1 MSEARAGGS
10 GHRHD
15 RRPSSARSMEL
26 AALAVATDDEAMLLR
41 RAVAWVALPGGLDV
55 GRAFLFVVDHDRAE
69 LVGRH
74 AVGPLDARETE
85 RFPANGEPYSL
96 DATLAQ
102 VDDDDLES
110 AAPELT
116 RRVRAIALPLA
127 PGKDPAVDVCLA
139 GGAARLGGDG
149 TAVPKWGERVGLA
162 HGLAAAVHAFGRP
175 VALLVAD
182 SGFRPRRATGEDLAL
197 LTHFARLV
205 GHALERARLTR
216 RELERTS
223 QLSTLEELGKSA
235 LGATSL
241 RTELALLVR
250 AGTQALGCRGGLLWR
265 VHGDRPA
272 LLLETVH
279 SAEDRVDPLRQA
291 ESLEPLSALAL
302 KDRLTRNVAD
312 ATREAALDPAA
323 VVGVGAVL
331 ALPLPTPGA
340 PLGVLVFHGPEG
352 RPLDEPAAFSEDD
365 LHVAETIAAQAAAVL
380 TLARL
385 SDRVRAAETRLRELS
400 KHVATNERLAALGS
414 IAGRAAEAAQAPL
427 ASIAGFARRV
437 HRGLAAEDPNREYME
452 IILRESDR
460 LERLLTEHL
469 QFASLSRSRLA
480 LGSVNQILAEVLTAV
495 SDGMV
500 KRRVRL
506 LKKLAPDVPNLL
518 LDAER
523 IRQVVTN
530 MLDHA
535 VDRVPSGGRVRVETR
550 KSQGYVVVEIAS
562 DAPPLSGDM
571 LEQLFVP
578 FTAAKKAGDPIG
590 LALAQQV
597 VHSHGGE
604 IRVRSEGDWGVIF
617 SFTLPVGENADRR
630 RANDR
635 RGVRLDRRNRFPAA

>member
-1 MSEARAGGS
+1 MSEARAGGH
-10 GHRHD
+10 GHKHD
-15 RRPSSARSMEL
+15 RRPSSARSLEL
-26 AALAVATDDEAMLLR
+26 AALAVATDDESMLLR
-41 RAVAWVALPGGLDV
+41 RAVAWVALPGGLDL
-55 GRAFLFVVDHDRAE
+55 GRAFLFLVDGDHAQ

-74 AVGPLDARETE
+74 AVGPLDAREAE
-85 RFPANGEPYSL
+85 RFPANSEPYAL
-96 DATLAQ
+96 DALLAQ

-116 RRVRAIALPLA
+116 ERLRALTLPLVA
-127 PGKDPAVDVCLA
+127 GSDPAVDLCLA
-139 GGAARLGGDG
+139 GGTARLGGE
-149 TAVPKWGERVGLA
+149 ASPLPKWAARLSLT
-162 HGLAAAVHAFGRP
+162 HGLAAGVHAFGRP
-175 VALLVAD
+175 LGLLVAD
-182 SGFRPRRATGEDLAL
+182 AGFHARRHTGEDLAL
-197 LTHFARLV
+197 LSHFARLV
-205 GHALERARLTR
+205 GHAVERARLM
-216 RELERTS
+216 RERLERTS
-223 QLSTLEELGKSA
+223 QLSTLEELGKST
-235 LGATSL
+235 LSATSL

-265 VHGDRPA
+265 VSGDRPA

-279 SAEDRVDPLRQA
+279 SADDRVDPLRQA
-291 ESLEPLSALAL
+291 EALEPLARAVL
-302 KDRLTRNVAD
+302 KDRVTRLVKDAAAD
-312 ATREAALDPAA
+312 PLLDPAT
-323 VVGVGAVL
+323 VNGVGAVI
-331 ALPLPTPGA
+331 ALPLPTPGGT
-340 PLGVLVFHGPEG
+340 LGVLVFHGPEG
-352 RPLDEPAAFSEDD
+352 RPQAEPSVFAVDD
-365 LHVAETIAAQAAAVL
+365 AHVAETIASQAAAVL

-385 SDRVRAAETRLRELS
+385 SDRVRAAETRVRELS

-427 ASIAGFARRV
+427 ASITGFARRV
-437 HRGLAAEDPNREYME
+437 HRGLAADDTNREYLE

-480 LGSVNQILAEVLTAV
+480 LGSVNQILADVLTTV
-495 SDGMV
+495 TDGMV

-523 IRQVVTN
+523 IRQVVGN
-530 MLDHA
+530 MLAHA
-535 VDRVPSGGRVRVETR
+535 IDRVPAGGRVRVESR
-550 KSQGYVVVEIAS
+550 RSQGYVVVEIAS
-562 DAPPLSGDM
+562 DAPPLTGDM

-635 RGVRLDRRNRFPAA
+635 RGARMDRRNRFPAA